1 MHAFVVAAVLSG
13 VLDGGVAILD
23 AAFFPTAPLTAAA
36 PGVSDSRRQDFH
48 MSRGPVKGTGND
60 EKS

>member
-23 AAFFPTAPLTAAA
+23 AAFFPTAPLT
-36 PGVSDSRRQDFH
+36 PTVH
-48 MSRGPVKGTGND
+48 MSHGHVKGTGND
-60 EKS
+60 E

>member
-1 MHAFVVAAVLSG
+1 MHAFVVVAVLSG

-23 AAFFPTAPLTAAA
+23 AAFFPSKFRP
-36 PGVSDSRRQDFH
+36 PRSRRQDFH

-60 EKS
+60 EKSQN